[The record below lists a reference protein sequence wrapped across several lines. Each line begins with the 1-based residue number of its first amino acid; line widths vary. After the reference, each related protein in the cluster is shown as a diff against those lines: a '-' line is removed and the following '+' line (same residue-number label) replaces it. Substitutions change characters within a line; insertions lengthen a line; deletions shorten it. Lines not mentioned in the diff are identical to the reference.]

1 MSASETVSTYA
12 RALYDLATVSD
23 AFDAV
28 DEGLKA
34 VVRAVRGN
42 VDLRE
47 AFLDTSV
54 PGEKKR
60 EIMRA
65 IFGDAVVPEVVAVAG
80 LMVERGHTD
89 LLGQVASEYGRLL
102 EEKRGVVVAE
112 VTTAVPLSD
121 ALRARLV
128 EKLAAAT
135 GRTVSLQERVDPS
148 ILGGIVIKV
157 AGRVLDGSVNTQLR
171 ELRQALSTARQ
182 GGDA

>member
-1 MSASETVSTYA
+1 MSVSEAVSTYA
-12 RALYDLATVSD
+12 RALYDLAAVSG

-34 VVRAVRGN
+34 VVKAVRGN

-47 AFLDTSV
+47 AFLDTGV
-54 PGEKKR
+54 PAEKKR
-60 EIMRA
+60 EIVRA
-65 IFGDAVVPEVVAVAG
+65 IFGDAVVPEVVAIAG
-80 LMVERGHTD
+80 LMVEPGLTD
-89 LLGQVASEYGRLL
+89 LLGQVSSEYERLL

-135 GRTVSLQERVDPS
+135 GRTVSLREHVDPA
-148 ILGGIVIKV
+148 IVGGIVIKV
-157 AGRVLDGSVNTQLR
+157 AGRVLDGSVTPQLR
-171 ELRQALSTARQ
+171 ELRQVLSTARQ

>member
-1 MSASETVSTYA
+1 MSDSETVSTYA
-12 RALYDLATVSD
+12 RALYDLAAVSG

-34 VVRAVRGN
+34 VVKAVRGN

-47 AFLDTSV
+47 AFLDAGV
-54 PGEKKR
+54 PAEKKR
-60 EIMRA
+60 EIVRA
-65 IFGDAVVPEVVAVAG
+65 IFGDAVVPEVVAIAG
-80 LMVERGHTD
+80 LMVERGLTD
-89 LLGQVASEYGRLL
+89 LLGQVSSEYERLL

-121 ALRARLV
+121 ALRTRLV

-135 GRTVSLQERVDPS
+135 GRTVSLREHVDPA
-148 ILGGIVIKV
+148 IVGGIVIKV
-157 AGRVLDGSVNTQLR
+157 AGRVLDGSVTTQLR
-171 ELRQALSTARQ
+171 ELRQVLSTARQ

>member
-12 RALYDLATVSD
+12 QALYDLASVSE
-23 AFDAV
+23 AYDAV
-28 DEGLKA
+28 DEGMKA
-34 VVRAVRGN
+34 VVKAVRGN

-47 AFLDTSV
+47 ALVDTSV

-60 EIMRA
+60 EVVRA
-65 IFGDAVVPEVVAVAG
+65 IFGDAVVPEVVAIAA
-80 LMVERGHTD
+80 LLVERGHAD
-89 LLGQVASEYGRLL
+89 LLGAVSAEYERLL
-102 EEKRGVVVAE
+102 EERRGVVIAD
-112 VTTAVPLSD
+112 VTTAVPLSE

-135 GRTVSLQERVDPS
+135 GRTVSLRESVDPS

-171 ELRQALSTARQ
+171 ELRQALSAARQ